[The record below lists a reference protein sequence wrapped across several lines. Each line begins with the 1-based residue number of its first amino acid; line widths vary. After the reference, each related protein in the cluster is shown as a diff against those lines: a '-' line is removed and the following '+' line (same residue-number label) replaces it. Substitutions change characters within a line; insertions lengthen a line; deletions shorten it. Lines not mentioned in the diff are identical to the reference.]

1 MGKIVTKQQFS
12 IAPNSRAIPYPPVVA
27 PTPTDQ
33 QIRELLRGYDE
44 QGTLLANAAIITDS
58 ESKVDIIRCGT
69 LYADTIDGVDLE
81 QTWSDPTPTNI
92 TVGGL
97 LSGNI
102 LTGQSVIDILEQIL
116 YAFIPASISNFT
128 LGGLPLN
135 NDLGTSLVA
144 QTPTFVIS
152 IGNSSSAT
160 GLNITYSG
168 IENGT
173 IVSGLSPTTTSY
185 NATIPAGFVSSTPG
199 AQITVT
205 LTAVQSNNSYSNATS
220 TRNIRWWSR
229 VYYGKSTS
237 ETVSTYVGLT
247 AADNYQV
254 QTTGSNTQAVSV
266 QSGAGYIYFFVHN
279 SRQLSYIF
287 IGSQNATNIFVQQ
300 AGTVTVSGISYKVYR
315 STEIINGEVDF
326 NVTTGVA

>member
-128 LGGLPLN
+128 LGSLPLN

-168 IENGT
+168 IASGT

-229 VYYGKSTS
+229 VYYGKSTN
-237 ETVSTYVGLT
+237 ETVNTYVDLT
-247 AADNYQV
+247 APGDYQV

-266 QSGAGYIYFFVHN
+266 QSGAGYIYFFVHD
-279 SRQLSYIF
+279 SRQLSSIF
-287 IGSQNATNIFVQQ
+287 IGSQNATNSFVQQ
-300 AGTVTVSGISYKVYR
+300 QGTVSVSGISYKVYR
-315 STEIINGEVDF
+315 STEIINGAVDF